1 MNMEVPRMNQ
11 VDLSREVRLI
21 IPARKDYVLVASMTL
36 CGLGMSAG
44 LDMELLGDLRTVT
57 CECVDCLLNQAGRP
71 EQIQVSA
78 RVEAG
83 RLHVGF
89 LARERN
95 RTQAGDS
102 LDLDITRG
110 VLETLMPEV
119 QLEQDGDGVYGIECS
134 MPV

>member
-1 MNMEVPRMNQ
+1 MNQ

-71 EQIQVSA
+71 GIIEVSA
-78 RVEAG
+78 RVEDG

-110 VLETLMPEV
+110 ILETLMPEV
-119 QLEQDGDGVYGIECS
+119 RLDQDDEGVYGIACS

>member
-1 MNMEVPRMNQ
+1 MNQ

-71 EQIQVSA
+71 GIIEVSA
-78 RVEAG
+78 RVEDG

-102 LDLDITRG
+102 RDLDITRG
-110 VLETLMPEV
+110 ILETLMPEV
-119 QLEQDGDGVYGIECS
+119 RLDQDDEGIYGIACS